1 MSATTSVSQPAAAS
15 LLTVDD
21 VAQIIGMRTGYV
33 YALARRDEIPHLRF
47 GRTIRFRAE
56 AIEEW
61 LCESE
66 RGNRRR

>member
-21 VAQIIGMRTGYV
+21 AQIIGMRTGYV